1 LKHENSN
8 AVRDMGLLLMM
19 LKEDIN
25 VESVRVAEVSG
36 AADGWLVVDDDGAAE
51 WQERGD
57 IVI

>member
-1 LKHENSN
+1 
-8 AVRDMGLLLMM
+8 MGLLLMM